1 MNSPSNSNREE
12 HQNLC
17 WDDPTE
23 NILKHWAE
31 VSEVYAFLHKQ
42 SHLKFHKLNLSF
54 VVPQI
59 ILSTLTGFCSLS
71 LTSFNLSEQDKNV
84 SQVAI
89 GSVNILVGILGTL
102 LSILKYTQLSEQHLT
117 ASQMFEKLYLDIEV
131 ELGLPKLSRKAIE
144 PFLRLCKQRFENLI
158 ETSPIIQ
165 KDIIKKFHRKASIN
179 IENLPS
185 VLTYKFEPVKIV
197 EE

>member
-1 MNSPSNSNREE
+1 MNTPSNSNKEE
-12 HQNLC
+12 HQNLY
-17 WDDPTE
+17 WNEPTE

-31 VSEVYAFLHKQ
+31 ISEVYAFLHKQ

-71 LTSFNLSEQDKNV
+71 LTSFNLKEEDKNI

-89 GSVNILVGILGTL
+89 GSINILVGILGTL
-102 LSILKYTQLSEQHLT
+102 LSILKYTQLSEQHLN
-117 ASQMFEKLYLDIEV
+117 SSLMFEKLHLDIEV
-131 ELGLPKLSRKAIE
+131 ELGLPKLSRKSIE
-144 PFLRLCKQRFENLI
+144 PFLRLCKQRFENLV

-165 KDIIKKFHRKASIN
+165 KDIIKKFNRKASIN
-179 IENLPS
+179 ITNLPS
-185 VLTYKFEPVKIV
+185 VLTHKFEPINIV